1 LRFGLHLTLLLI
13 LTIAMLPMRAALPRL
28 AVMDLD
34 DVNTGAV
41 LGPAAAEIARGELRG
56 RGFLLVERGMLNQ
69 IIAEQCF
76 CASEL
81 SRSSKVQFGR
91 LALADAVVTGSVTR
105 LGSVYAVN
113 LRAITVPDG
122 IMLGAVSAEVRDV
135 ADLAEGVR
143 AACEALAS
151 RLEALPGGDPR
162 CGAIGAVLFH
172 DGFDGGPANVWCLDG
187 ACFAD
192 SAMLLA
198 PNTSS
203 GAVDALAFA
212 GDSTWCDYTLSL
224 RFMLGAESDPLLV
237 GWCSGDGD
245 SVPKGLMCEFRS
257 ASKERQVVAD
267 IVGDSI
273 GFMSALALAR
283 ATGYMGRFDDYRD
296 FGVAVGGLVTNIIA
310 DPEWCLTTTSGRGNF
325 LILSSQY
332 NPTLYETGD
341 GACQKRDTVHVIP
354 LHDRWHLLKVTVR
367 GPSATIY
374 LDGKPMV
381 SRSDLKYSS
390 GGIVLA
396 AAGAANA
403 RIDDV
408 TVTIP

>member
-1 LRFGLHLTLLLI
+1 LRFGLNITLLLI
-13 LTIAMLPMRAALPRL
+13 LNAVVLPTPAALPRL

-81 SRSSKVQFGR
+81 SRSNNIAFGR
-91 LALADAVVTGSVTR
+91 LALADAVVTGSVTL
-105 LGSVYAVN
+105 LGTLYSVN
-113 LRAITVPDG
+113 LRAITVPEG
-122 IMLGAVSAEVRDV
+122 VTLGAVSAEVRDV
-135 ADLAEGVR
+135 ADLADGVR
-143 AACEALAS
+143 SACELLAT

-162 CGAIGAVLFH
+162 CGAIGAVLFR
-172 DGFDGGPANVWCLDG
+172 DGFDGAPANIWCLDG

-192 SAMLLA
+192 SAMVLA

-212 GDSTWCDYTLSL
+212 GDSTWCDYTLSM
-224 RFMLGAESDPLLV
+224 RFMLGEESDPLLV
-237 GWCSGDGD
+237 GWSSGDGD
-245 SVPKGLMCEFRS
+245 TSPKGLSCEFRS
-257 ASKERQVVAD
+257 ASKEQQVVAD
-267 IVGDSI
+267 LVGDSI

-283 ATGYMGRFDDYRD
+283 ATGYMGKFEDYRD
-296 FGVAVGGLVTNIIA
+296 FGAGVGGIITNIIA
-310 DPEWCLTTTSGRGNF
+310 DPEWCLTTESGRGNF

-354 LHDRWHLLKVTVR
+354 IKDRWHQLKVTVR
-367 GPSATIY
+367 GSAATIY
-374 LDGKPMV
+374 LDGKPLV

-396 AAGAANA
+396 AAGAADA
-403 RIDDV
+403 RVDDV